1 MYEKQYNRFPHL
13 ISFQIEC
20 NIFNKSSNRIPLFL
34 KMTLRSFSLPPINE
48 ISYSHYQ
55 RSSVPI
61 GELSS
66 WDDATPSQFLL
77 NHQEQEASLILLSI
91 CQSESKKSPG
101 GQFSLEENAAMVDF
115 ACCSWIKSSGCCTKK
130 VLEKPKQM
138 VPQLLVQDDDN
149 QQDSNHS
156 NLPGD
161 ERGESIRSFVIN
173 DVTDPSDVGRFAF
186 PTISPKP
193 FVLYHEEDEGN
204 INEAHSFLRR
214 SVLEGFLSKTSIP
227 DGQGKTFFRMGFCCR
242 FCKNKQHRAV
252 QSIIFP
258 ESLQGIYRAVLRFQK
273 FHLHKCIHIPDRIR
287 DEAERARKGGRGNKS
302 YWVKSAEDKGL
313 YDIPGGKGIALCP
326 AILAEITQV

>member
-1 MYEKQYNRFPHL
+1 
-13 ISFQIEC
+13 
-20 NIFNKSSNRIPLFL
+20 
-34 KMTLRSFSLPPINE
+34 MTLRSFILPPINE
-48 ISYSHYQ
+48 ISFSHEQ
-55 RSSVPI
+55 RKLYPI
-61 GELSS
+61 RELSS
-66 WDDATPSQFLL
+66 CDDFSCTSPSQPQLLL
-77 NHQEQEASLILLSI
+77 NHQEQKATLILLSI
-91 CQSESKKSPG
+91 CQPESNKSPG

-115 ACCSWIKSSGCCTKK
+115 ACCSWIKSSSGCCTKK
-130 VLEKPKQM
+130 VLEKPNKK
-138 VPQLLVQDDDN
+138 LYASFVQDGAEDDAEKE
-149 QQDSNHS
+149 DCSLLS
-156 NLPGD
+156 D
-161 ERGESIRSFVIN
+161 DF
-173 DVTDPSDVGRFAF
+173 TDPSDVGRFAF

>member
-1 MYEKQYNRFPHL
+1 
-13 ISFQIEC
+13 
-20 NIFNKSSNRIPLFL
+20 
-34 KMTLRSFSLPPINE
+34 MTLRSFSLPPINE

-115 ACCSWIKSSGCCTKK
+115 ACCSWIKTSAWRTKK
-130 VLEKPKQM
+130 VLEKPNKK
-138 VPQLLVQDDDN
+138 LDASFVQDGAEDDAEKE
-149 QQDSNHS
+149 DCSLIS
-156 NLPGD
+156 D
-161 ERGESIRSFVIN
+161 DF
-173 DVTDPSDVGRFAF
+173 TDASKGGRFAF

-302 YWVKSAEDKGL
+302 YWVKSAEEKGL
-313 YDIPGGKGIALCP
+313 YDIPGGKGIALSP
-326 AILAEITQV
+326 AALAEITQV